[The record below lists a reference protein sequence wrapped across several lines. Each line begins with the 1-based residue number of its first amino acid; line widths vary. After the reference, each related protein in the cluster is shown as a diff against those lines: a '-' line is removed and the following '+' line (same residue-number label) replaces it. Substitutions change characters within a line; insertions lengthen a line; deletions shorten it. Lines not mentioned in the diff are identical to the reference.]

1 MKTLLI
7 SGIYRPEIGGPAT
20 YIPAL
25 ATEIQSQNVSVEVV
39 TLKNSTASEINE
51 PLSLSSI
58 P

>member
-25 ATEIQSQNVSVEVV
+25 ATELQSQNGAVEALPKEGSWGGLNSV
-39 TLKNSTASEINE
+39 LHAN
-51 PLSLSSI
+51 
-58 P
+58 